1 MRSSVFSFAA
11 KKCSTRIEHG
21 YWGIIEPHF
30 KTWGAGQVL
39 FDLVIAVTILLVWM
53 VRELRAAGK
62 AAWPWVLFTLCT
74 GSFGPLIYLL
84 TQTTFKHF
92 TDNLKEV

>member
-1 MRSSVFSFAA
+1 MQKLILICVLVLFSVVSGLALYH
-11 KKCSTRIEHG
+11 HG

-30 KTWGAGQVL
+30 RSWGAGQVF

-62 AAWPWVLFTLCT
+62 AAWPWVLFTLGT

-84 TQTTFKHF
+84 TKK
-92 TDNLKEV
+92 NSKISK